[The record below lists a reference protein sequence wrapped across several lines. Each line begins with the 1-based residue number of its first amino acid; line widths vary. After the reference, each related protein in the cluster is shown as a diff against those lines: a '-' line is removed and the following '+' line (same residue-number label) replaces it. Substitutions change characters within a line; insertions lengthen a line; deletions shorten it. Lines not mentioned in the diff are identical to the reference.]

1 MAVYDKIIRLTIPL
15 NDNWFLLVTL
25 DNVEKT
31 PKIVD
36 TIKKILD
43 SN

>member
-1 MAVYDKIIRLTIPL
+1 MVVYDKIIRLTIPL
-15 NDNWFLLVTL
+15 EYNYLLLVVL

-31 PKIVD
+31 PKIID
-36 TIKKILD
+36 TIKKVLN